1 MRSISALGALVATAV
16 ALAGC
21 GGVSST
27 NTDAG
32 GGTSAAGGGNAGA
45 KLTLV
50 AYSTP
55 KEAYEAL
62 IPAFQKSAAGEGVD
76 FDQSYAASGEQS
88 RAVEAGLP
96 ASVVAFS
103 LEPDI
108 IRLVDAGIVAD
119 DWNSDQ
125 YHGMVT
131 DSVVVFVV
139 RKGNPKGIKSWDDL
153 VKDGIE
159 VITPNPFT
167 SGGAR
172 WNLMAA
178 YGAQIELGKSED
190 QALQYLHDV
199 LSHTPVQDKSAR
211 EALQTFV
218 GGKGDVMLAYENEAI
233 TAQQKGEDVDY
244 VVPDQTILIE
254 NPIAVTKDA
263 PPAARAFVDFL
274 RSDEAQK
281 IYADKGYRPVVQGVG
296 PDFPQPSGLFTIE
309 KFGGWGEVKSKFF
322 DPDEGLVAKI
332 EQDLGVS
339 TDSG

>member
-1 MRSISALGALVATAV
+1 MRLISVLLALGGAV
-16 ALAGC
+16 ALLVSGC
-21 GGVSST
+21 GGGSSSS
-27 NTDAG
+27 AG
-32 GGTSAAGGGNAGA
+32 GGG
-45 KLTLV
+45 KITLV

-55 KEAYEAL
+55 KEAYEAI
-62 IPAFQKSAAGEGVD
+62 IPAFEKSTIGNGVSIE
-76 FDQSYAASGEQS
+76 QSYGASGAQS

-103 LEPDI
+103 LAPDVD
-108 IRLVDAGIVAD
+108 RLVKGGLVSSDWSSDA
-119 DWNSDQ
+119 

-139 RKGNPKGIKSWDDL
+139 RKGNPKGIHTWDDL
-153 VKDGIE
+153 VKPEIQ

-178 YGAQIELGKSED
+178 YGAQLELGKSED
-190 QALQYLHDV
+190 EALSFLGDV
-199 LSHTPVQDKSAR
+199 LKHTAVQDKSAR
-211 EALQTFV
+211 DALQTFV

-254 NPIAVTKDA
+254 NPV
-263 PPAARAFVDFL
+263 AATSDGGDTAKAFVDYL
-274 RSDEAQK
+274 RTPPAQK
-281 IYADKGYRPVVQGVG
+281 IFGEKGYRPVVKSVLDTFQ
-296 PDFPQPSGLFTIE
+296 FPQPSGLFTID
-309 KFGGWGEVKSKFF
+309 KVGGWDEVLSKFF
-322 DPDEGLVAKI
+322 DPDTGLVAKM